1 MKFGERLKRERV
13 AQQLTQREMAAQLN
27 VSRQTISSWETGNS
41 YPDIDRLIQLS
52 DVYQISLDV
61 LLKEDSGMKEYL
73 KKQEV
78 MDEIKPIVKLTTVID
93 LIFIAILLVIPVHG
107 IAGGLVMLMGLLNI
121 AVLQRIQRFQ
131 EAVTGER
138 WVNRWSTRRLWLM
151 LTTGVLL
158 VVALGVAGITGWQ
171 WTSWVTKL
179 VMAAGVTLA
188 ALVVLEITYRVDVK
202 RHTEEK

>member
-1 MKFGERLKRERV
+1 MKFGERLKRERI

-78 MDEIKPIVKLTTVID
+78 VDEIKPIVKLTTVID

-158 VVALGVAGITGWQ
+158 VVALGVAEIAGWQ

-188 ALVVLEITYRVDVK
+188 ALVVLEITYWLDVN
-202 RHTEEK
+202 RHPEN

>member
-1 MKFGERLKRERV
+1 MKFGERLKRERI

-78 MDEIKPIVKLTTVID
+78 VDEIKPIVKLTTVID

-138 WVNRWSTRRLWLM
+138 WVNRWSTRRLWLV
-151 LTTGVLL
+151 LTTGILL
-158 VVALGVAGITGWQ
+158 VVALGVAEIAGWQ

-179 VMAAGVTLA
+179 VVAAGVTLA
-188 ALVVLEITYRVDVK
+188 ALVVLEMTYRLDVK
-202 RHTEEK
+202 RHSEN

>member
-1 MKFGERLKRERV
+1 MKFGERLKRERM
-13 AQQLTQREMAAQLN
+13 AQQLTQREMAGQLN

-41 YPDIDRLIQLS
+41 YPDIDSLIRLS
-52 DVYQISLDV
+52 DAYQISLDV

-158 VVALGVAGITGWQ
+158 VMALGVAGIAGWQ

-179 VMAAGVTLA
+179 VMTAGVTLA
-188 ALVVLEITYRVDVK
+188 ALVVLEITYRLDVK

>member
-1 MKFGERLKRERV
+1 MKFGERLKRERI

-78 MDEIKPIVKLTTVID
+78 VDEIKPIVKLTTVID
-93 LIFIAILLVIPVHG
+93 LIFIAILL
-107 IAGGLVMLMGLLNI
+107 
-121 AVLQRIQRFQ
+121 
-131 EAVTGER
+131 
-138 WVNRWSTRRLWLM
+138 
-151 LTTGVLL
+151 
-158 VVALGVAGITGWQ
+158 
-171 WTSWVTKL
+171 K
-179 VMAAGVTLA
+179 
-188 ALVVLEITYRVDVK
+188 
-202 RHTEEK
+202 

>member
-1 MKFGERLKRERV
+1 
-13 AQQLTQREMAAQLN
+13 MAAQLD

-93 LIFIAILLVIPVHG
+93 LIFIAILL
-107 IAGGLVMLMGLLNI
+107 
-121 AVLQRIQRFQ
+121 
-131 EAVTGER
+131 
-138 WVNRWSTRRLWLM
+138 
-151 LTTGVLL
+151 
-158 VVALGVAGITGWQ
+158 
-171 WTSWVTKL
+171 K
-179 VMAAGVTLA
+179 
-188 ALVVLEITYRVDVK
+188 
-202 RHTEEK
+202 

>member
-52 DVYQISLDV
+52 DIYQISLDV

-78 MDEIKPIVKLTTVID
+78 MDEVNPIVKLATIID
-93 LIFIAILLVIPVHG
+93 LIFIVILLVIPVHG

-121 AVLQRIQRFQ
+121 VVLQRIQRFQ
-131 EAVTGER
+131 EAVTGKR
-138 WVNRWSTRRLWLM
+138 WVDRWFMRRLWLI
-151 LTTGVLL
+151 LAIGVLS
-158 VVALGVAGITGWQ
+158 VMALGVAGIADWQ
-171 WTSWVTKL
+171 WTSLVTKL
-179 VMAAGVTLA
+179 VVAAAVVLVTL
-188 ALVVLEITYRVDVK
+188 VLMEIAYQLDVK
-202 RHTEEK
+202 RHTKEK

>member
-1 MKFGERLKRERV
+1 MKFGERLKRERM
-13 AQQLTQREMAAQLN
+13 AQQLTQREMAGQLN

-41 YPDIDRLIQLS
+41 YPDIDSLIRLS
-52 DVYQISLDV
+52 DAYQISLDV

-158 VVALGVAGITGWQ
+158 VVALGVAGIVGWQ

-188 ALVVLEITYRVDVK
+188 ALVVLEITYRLDVK
-202 RHTEEK
+202 RHPEEK

>member
-13 AQQLTQREMAAQLN
+13 TQQLTQREMAAQLN

-61 LLKEDSGMKEYL
+61 LLKEDTGMKEYL

-78 MDEIKPIVKLTTVID
+78 MDEVKPIVKLTTVID
-93 LIFIAILLVIPVHG
+93 LIFIVILLVIPVRG

-121 AVLQRIQRFQ
+121 VVLQRIQRFQ

-138 WVNRWSTRRLWLM
+138 WVDRWSKRRLWLI
-151 LTTGVLL
+151 LVIGGLL
-158 VVALGVAGITGWQ
+158 VIALGTAGIAGWQ
-171 WTSWVTKL
+171 WTSLVTKL
-179 VMAAGVTLA
+179 VVAAGVTLA
-188 ALVVLEITYRVDVK
+188 ATVLLEITYRLDVK
-202 RHTEEK
+202 RYSKD